1 MVVVHIYEETKRNLK
16 VGLLLVISQFSKI
29 TAEPT
34 KLFGVPSSL
43 DVIIIAGIF
52 GPSLRITIAEQ

>member
-43 DVIIIAGIF
+43 DVIIAGIF